1 MDIKKEIAKN
11 KNIIST
17 TTGNITSYVLK
28 DPTGLSSTIVKNGV
42 DKLLTIFVNDV
53 GNRMLSELEKQKVAD
68 VFKYAVDD
76 ISKKLR
82 QGKKIRNDGFF
93 STGTDDKADGKEIFE
108 SIIIEAQREYEN
120 KKLQY
125 YGKLFSNISFESNI
139 SKPIGIQLISLA
151 SKLTYRQYMLLAII
165 YKQTLI
171 NNNSLF
177 LINKELVSQEMNF
190 EKISVYQDIYEL
202 YRNGLINGGGK
213 IIMETGYINPSEL
226 RIQGIGVRLY
236 ELMELA
242 NICLEN
248 SNDYI
253 ELLNIIKHPN
263 CNLKK
268 Q

>member
-1 MDIKKEIAKN
+1 MDIKKEITKN

-28 DPTGLSSTIVKNGV
+28 DPTGLSGTIIKMAM
-42 DKLLTIFVNDV
+42 DKLLTVLVNDV
-53 GNRMLSELEKQKVAD
+53 ENRMLSELEKQKVAD
-68 VFKYAVDD
+68 VLKYAVDD

-82 QGKKIRNDGFF
+82 EGKKIRNDGFF
-93 STGTDDKADGKEIFE
+93 STSTDDKADAQEIFE

-125 YGKLFSNISFESNI
+125 YGKLLSNISFESNI

-151 SKLTYRQYMLLAII
+151 SKLTYRQYMLLSII
-165 YKQTLI
+165 YQQSCIKNKI
-171 NNNSLF
+171 PF
-177 LINKELVSQEMNF
+177 LINKELASQEINF
-190 EKISVYQDIYEL
+190 EKISVYQDMYEL

-268 Q
+268 